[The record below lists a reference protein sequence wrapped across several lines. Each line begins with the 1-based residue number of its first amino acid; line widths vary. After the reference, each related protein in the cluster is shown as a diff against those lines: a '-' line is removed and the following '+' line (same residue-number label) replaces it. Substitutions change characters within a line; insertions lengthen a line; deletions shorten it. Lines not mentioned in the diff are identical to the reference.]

1 MRAIPS
7 LEFPDREAGT
17 LAPLM
22 ECARC
27 ENQARL
33 IVENALVAGLEC
45 ASVPVCID
53 HALAIAKELGD
64 SLGALL
70 GGELTKRARVI

>member
-1 MRAIPS
+1 MSATIPS

-27 ENQARL
+27 NKQARL
-33 IVENALVAGLEC
+33 IVENALMAGLEC
-45 ASVPVCID
+45 ASVPVCVE
-53 HALAIAKELGD
+53 HAVAIANELGD
-64 SLGALL
+64 SLGAQLIA
-70 GGELTKRARVI
+70 KRMSAL